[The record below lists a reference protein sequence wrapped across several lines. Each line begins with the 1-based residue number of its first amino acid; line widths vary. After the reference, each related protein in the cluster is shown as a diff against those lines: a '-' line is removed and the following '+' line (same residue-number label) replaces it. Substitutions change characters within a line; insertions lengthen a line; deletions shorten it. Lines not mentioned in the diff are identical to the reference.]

1 MYKKVSY
8 WEQNTFLA
16 DIDFV
21 VIGSGIVG
29 LSAALAYKRSFP
41 KRKVVVVE
49 RGSLPTGASTKNAG
63 FACFGSIT
71 ELVADMEQYGEDQV
85 MNLLKKRWEG
95 LCKLRERVGEEV
107 MEYREYGG
115 YELIMDAGKYEQV
128 RSYIPFFNDRIASL
142 IGQKEVFSKVPY
154 WSKFGFGKEGIIIE
168 NKAEGQ
174 IHPAKMMIRLLELA
188 RQAGVIILNGCQV
201 NQLQETDTNI
211 QLDCKDYT
219 LNTQQVLVA
228 TNGFTKTLV
237 SDLALTPARNQVL
250 ITAPIP
256 ELPFKGCFHFDEG
269 YYYFRNIGNRV
280 LLGGARNSAPEEET
294 TDQFGI
300 TELIQDKLKAFLK
313 DIIIPNQ
320 EVTIEHT
327 WSGVLGVGPTKAPI
341 IKKMGE
347 RIGLAVRLGGMGIAI
362 GTQVG
367 EEGAALF
374 E

>member
-16 DIDFV
+16 DIDLV
-21 VIGSGIVG
+21 IIGSGIVG
-29 LSAALAYKRSFP
+29 LNAALAYKRTFP

-71 ELVADMEQYGEDQV
+71 ELISDVEKYGEDQV
-85 MNLLKKRWEG
+85 MDLLKKRWEG
-95 LCKLRERVGEEV
+95 LRKLKERIGEEA
-107 MEYREYGG
+107 MEYQEYGG
-115 YELIMDAGKYEQV
+115 YELIIDPSKDEKIKDF
-128 RSYIPFFNDRIASL
+128 IPFFNDRIAAI
-142 IGQKEVFSKVPY
+142 IGIKEVFSNVDY
-154 WSKFGFGKEGIIIE
+154 WQKFGFGKEGIIIQ

-174 IHPAKMMIRLLELA
+174 IHPSKMMIRLIDLV
-188 RQAGVIILNGCQV
+188 RQEGVLILNGCQV
-201 NQLQETDTNI
+201 NKLQETAEHI
-211 QLDCKDYT
+211 QLNC
-219 LNTQQVLVA
+219 NTFDLEAQQVLIA
-228 TNGFTKTLV
+228 TNGFTKSLLPDTA
-237 SDLALTPARNQVL
+237 LAPARNQVL

-256 ELPFKGCFHFDEG
+256 NLSFKGCFHYDEG
-269 YYYFRNIGNRV
+269 YYYFRNVGNRI
-280 LLGGARNSAPEEET
+280 LLGGARNSAAEEET

-300 TELIQDKLKAFLK
+300 TELIQHKLNEFLS
-313 DIIIPNQ
+313 DIILPHQ
-320 EVTIEHT
+320 KVTIDHT
-327 WSGVLGVGPTKAPI
+327 WSGVLGVGPTKVPI
-341 IKKMGE
+341 IKKIGE